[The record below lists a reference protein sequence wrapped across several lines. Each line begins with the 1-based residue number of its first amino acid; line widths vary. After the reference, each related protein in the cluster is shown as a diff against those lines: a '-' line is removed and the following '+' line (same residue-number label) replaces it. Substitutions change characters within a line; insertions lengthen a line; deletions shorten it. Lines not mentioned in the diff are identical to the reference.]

1 MKNIFKQTNHHIFQT
16 LDLEFLLQT
25 LVFSMSDADLG
36 ELSHETSL
44 DACPPACLGFI
55 VNGVRYGFEVEEKI
69 IVIMKRHI

>member
-1 MKNIFKQTNHHIFQT
+1 M
-16 LDLEFLLQT
+16 QT

-55 VNGVRYGFEVEEKI
+55 VNGGRCGFEVEEKI
-69 IVIMKRHI
+69 VIIMRRYI

>member
-44 DACPPACLGFI
+44 VACPPACLGFI
-55 VNGVRYGFEVEEKI
+55 VNGVRYGFEVEEI
-69 IVIMKRHI
+69 IVIMMRRYI

>member
-1 MKNIFKQTNHHIFQT
+1 M
-16 LDLEFLLQT
+16 QT

-55 VNGVRYGFEVEEKI
+55 VNGVRFEVEEKI
-69 IVIMKRHI
+69 VIIMRRYI